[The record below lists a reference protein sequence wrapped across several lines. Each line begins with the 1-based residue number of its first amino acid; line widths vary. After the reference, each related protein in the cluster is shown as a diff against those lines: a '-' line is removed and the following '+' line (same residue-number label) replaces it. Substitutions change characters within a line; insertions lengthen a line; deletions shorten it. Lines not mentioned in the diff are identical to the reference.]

1 MIHSI
6 FIQLYQLFWCSRRSQ
21 ALDPQRRRN
30 LFTTLWQ
37 SCWKAAI
44 LGLSPDGRWLVDP
57 WWSLVVRLEGFYLF
71 VGQIEIIRFF
81 LPLKFTFC
89 WVKSPFWCGKQQLLL
104 LNKSR
109 EIQDLVAQYPHI
121 FPPSFRLANSIF
133 AHWIHDFCWLNL
145 IIVKFI
151 DEHSISIFS
160 PIGFGANPKKH
171 AGEIPLLD
179 AKTQYCGGVCFRLFS
194 LFSQSF
200 PFFSFVFSI
209 FFTIFPPAFSRFN
222 QFNPRDFPGGSLDQL
237 VQHLGIGKLKQQ
249 KEW

>member
-1 MIHSI
+1 MVKFS
-6 FIQLYQLFWCSRRSQ
+6 CATRR
-21 ALDPQRRRN
+21 
-30 LFTTLWQ
+30 
-37 SCWKAAI
+37 
-44 LGLSPDGRWLVDP
+44 
-57 WWSLVVRLEGFYLF
+57 FYLF

-171 AGEIPLLD
+171 ACEIPLLD

-194 LFSQSF
+194 FVFIIFPIFSSF
-200 PFFSFVFSI
+200 FLRFFNFFHHFSSSIFSFQPVQSHR
-209 FFTIFPPAFSRFN
+209 FSRRLSGPTCTASWHRQVEATKRVVDHEELKN
-222 QFNPRDFPGGSLDQL
+222 SWIMLDCTGWGAP
-237 VQHLGIGKLKQQ
+237 V
-249 KEW
+249 W